1 MSEGFSPE
9 ITPNRLTVFGIS
21 ISETVVTAYCVTLAL
36 IIFALIVRYVFV
48 PKFKDRPKKMQN
60 VLELIVD
67 GIDRF
72 ANNTAGEYGSKVA
85 AYGMTLAFFLVVSG
99 LLELITI
106 RAPGTD
112 INFTIAISLMSF
124 ILINAMALTEK
135 GIGGR
140 IKHYLKPNALIGFF
154 RLLSDLV
161 VPVSLSC
168 RMFGNLLSGLVVM
181 ELVYYAM
188 GNFAIGIPAALS
200 VFFNIFH
207 VLMQTYV
214 FLMLTFSFVH
224 EATE

>member
-1 MSEGFSPE
+1 MGKGFAPE
-9 ITPNRLTVFGIS
+9 IAVKRFNILGLS

-36 IIFALIVRYVFV
+36 VAFALIVRFLVV
-48 PKFKDRPKKMQN
+48 PKFKERPTKLQN
-60 VLELIVD
+60 VLELVVD
-67 GIDRF
+67 GINRF
-72 ANNTAGEYGSKVA
+72 ANNTAGDYGSKVA

-124 ILINAMALTEK
+124 LLINTLALMEK

-140 IKHYLKPNALIGFF
+140 IKHYLKPNAVIGFF

-161 VPVSLSC
+161 MPVSLSC

-188 GNFAIGIPAALS
+188 GNFAVGIPAALS